1 MKKIKA
7 ILFDMDGVLIDAKE
21 WHYIALNKS
30 LAFFGME
37 ISPYDHIKTFDGL
50 PTKKKLEILTIERG
64 LPKEL
69 HNFINEIK
77 QKNTMDEV
85 ILKCKPNFQH
95 EYALSRLKAEG
106 YILCV
111 CSNSIKK
118 TISTMLDKAR
128 IYEYFDLIISA
139 EDVLNAKPDPEIY
152 INTME
157 KLNID
162 PSEAIIIEDGE
173 YGIKAALSSRAHL
186 LVVKNVNE
194 VNYFNIINKILS
206 INKGM
211 E

>member
-1 MKKIKA
+1 
-7 ILFDMDGVLIDAKE
+7 
-21 WHYIALNKS
+21 
-30 LAFFGME
+30 
-37 ISPYDHIKTFDGL
+37 
-50 PTKKKLEILTIERG
+50 
-64 LPKEL
+64 
-69 HNFINEIK
+69 
-77 QKNTMDEV
+77 
-85 ILKCKPNFQH
+85 
-95 EYALSRLKAEG
+95 
-106 YILCV
+106 
-111 CSNSIKK
+111 
-118 TISTMLDKAR
+118 MLDKAR